1 MPLPETTANN
11 AHTTRAHTHTHTHTH
26 TNTHSLRAPQ
36 VDGEAGLASL
46 HRRVLVE
53 RRFGLLYEGAAA
65 QAAAAAVAHY
75 PWCVVVSVG

>member
-1 MPLPETTANN
+1 
-11 AHTTRAHTHTHTHTH
+11 
-26 TNTHSLRAPQ
+26 
-36 VDGEAGLASL
+36 L